1 MIDAFGHSAGN
12 AALFADFGFDSLFF
26 ARLNR
31 NDRNQ
36 YKKEK
41 KMTFLW
47 EPNPENYGS
56 SKRILTHV
64 FPEHYSGP
72 SDFNMENKD
81 ALWALPDSNRNST
94 NYEFAAMLR
103 DLEKDLTIPIK
114 AYGQETTDW
123 QRVSS
128 LDSFKYYDRI
138 ERLIDKYST
147 DKTNEELKN
156 CLKQLHD
163 VVMIS
168 IIRQEIISKILG
180 ENEQQ

>member
-56 SKRILTHV
+56 SKRILRNR
-64 FPEHYSGP
+64 SR
-72 SDFNMENKD
+72 SIK
-81 ALWALPDSNRNST
+81 SNR
-94 NYEFAAMLR
+94 
-103 DLEKDLTIPIK
+103 
-114 AYGQETTDW
+114 
-123 QRVSS
+123 
-128 LDSFKYYDRI
+128 SFFKR
-138 ERLIDKYST
+138 
-147 DKTNEELKN
+147 
-156 CLKQLHD
+156 
-163 VVMIS
+163 
-168 IIRQEIISKILG
+168 
-180 ENEQQ
+180 